1 MVGSQ
6 TSASSTLLYFLST
19 YRYQLLLIG
28 IVQHLFIGI
37 FVQDFEFYVTVMWPV
52 NMVFFAVLASGLFLE
67 TRHWINRLKFF
78 LFVTV
83 ILLPVGIPF
92 FDGST
97 AYIIILQVI
106 YVLFFGVLFTQ
117 VFKDMIYAS
126 SVNLHMIF
134 AAICGFLLLIE
145 IFVFTTHVFIHLD
158 PSSYHGVDLS
168 NPPSIYMDLVYYC
181 AITLTTIGYGD
192 ITPMTHHTKLMAS
205 FFGIVGQF
213 YQILFL
219 GIVISKFTNRNK
231 D

>member
-1 MVGSQ
+1 MAGSQ
-6 TSASSTLLYFLST
+6 AHVNSPFLYILST
-19 YRYQLLLIG
+19 YRYPLLLIG

-37 FVQDFEFYVTVMWPV
+37 FVQDFDYYVSILWPL
-52 NMVFFAVLASGLFLE
+52 NMVILAILASGLFLSIK
-67 TRHWINRLKFF
+67 HWVNRLKFL

-97 AYIIILQVI
+97 AYMIVLHVI

-145 IFVFTTHVFIHLD
+145 IFVFTSHVLIHLD
-158 PSSYHGVDLS
+158 PESYYGVDLS
-168 NPPSIYMDLVYYC
+168 NPPSIYTDLVYYC

-192 ITPMTHHTKLMAS
+192 ITPITHHSKLMAA
-205 FFGIVGQF
+205 FFGIIGQF

-219 GIVISKFTNRNK
+219 GIVISKFTSRK
-231 D
+231 Q